1 MSFLP
6 RRAVLKFAVP
16 AAVFARA
23 TEPNPPVWPDS
34 VYVFGPET
42 ATATIQDAVQN
53 AYATNGGPEENG
65 QFSSERYAFLFKAG
79 SYDVDVPVGYYTTVA
94 GLGQK
99 PTDVVFTGANGVYC
113 QEANFDYEVG
123 ALDTFWRSAENFQ
136 TDAAMLWAASQA
148 SPLRSIVVTKDL
160 SLAQYAGGCCEGYSS
175 GGFLANSLVQGAVN
189 FGSQQQFFTRSS
201 TIGSTTSGVWNMVF
215 VGTEG
220 APTSHCGR
228 GDDGELPFV
237 VVDEAPAVAEKPF
250 ITVDENDTWALNVP
264 PVHFYTRG
272 SSMGSSDAVI
282 HSFESVYVARADV
295 DTASSINAKLAEGL
309 HVVLAAGIFNLDA
322 PLEVNNPNTVIL
334 GLGMATLV
342 SSNGNAVISVADVPG
357 VRIAGLLLN
366 AGPLPTK
373 SLLEWGTVSYAGDAL
388 NPGMLHDVF
397 ARVGGPAVP
406 AAQQVEVMIRI
417 NAGNVIGDNL
427 WLWRADHYDGGE
439 TTGGQWPCNNALVV
453 NGDDVTM
460 YGLAA
465 EHTLTDI
472 VVWNGER
479 GSTFFFQAEFP
490 YDVTEEYGTNGYAGY
505 RVASDVTTHVAHGV
519 GVYHFFRDFPVTV
532 QSGIRTPAALVSSVI
547 SPLSVFLNGQGTTL
561 HVINDLGN
569 ATTPAAG
576 GGSPTWYCGDS
587 TSSASVMVV

>member
-1 MSFLP
+1 
-6 RRAVLKFAVP
+6 
-16 AAVFARA
+16 
-23 TEPNPPVWPDS
+23 
-34 VYVFGPET
+34 
-42 ATATIQDAVQN
+42 
-53 AYATNGGPEENG
+53 
-65 QFSSERYAFLFKAG
+65 
-79 SYDVDVPVGYYTTVA
+79 
-94 GLGQK
+94 
-99 PTDVVFTGANGVYC
+99 
-113 QEANFDYEVG
+113 
-123 ALDTFWRSAENFQ
+123 
-136 TDAAMLWAASQA
+136 
-148 SPLRSIVVTKDL
+148 
-160 SLAQYAGGCCEGYSS
+160 
-175 GGFLANSLVQGAVN
+175 
-189 FGSQQQFFTRSS
+189 
-201 TIGSTTSGVWNMVF
+201 
-215 VGTEG
+215 
-220 APTSHCGR
+220 
-228 GDDGELPFV
+228 
-237 VVDEAPAVAEKPF
+237 
-250 ITVDENDTWALNVP
+250 
-264 PVHFYTRG
+264 
-272 SSMGSSDAVI
+272 MG
-282 HSFESVYVARADV
+282 
-295 DTASSINAKLAEGL
+295 
-309 HVVLAAGIFNLDA
+309 LAAGIFNLDA

-366 AGPLPTK
+366 AGPLATK
-373 SLLEWGTVSYAGDAL
+373 ALLEWGTVSYAGDAL

-479 GSTFFFQAEFP
+479 GSTFFFQA
-490 YDVTEEYGTNGYAGY
+490 
-505 RVASDVTTHVAHGV
+505 
-519 GVYHFFRDFPVTV
+519 DFPVAV

-576 GGSPTWYCGDS
+576 GGSPTWFCDDS